1 MTSERGPRSAL
12 VRELADLLGS
22 SAMASAYALA
32 TIGALFGTHVLVRL
46 TGTPGYSAI
55 VVGLCVIGIAIMIV
69 RRQELTL
76 VRLAPTTLIVFM
88 AWLLATSAWSRSPGA
103 SIVGWLA
110 LAGPAVLAIVVA
122 HTRDTLQTVRATGD
136 VLRVLLVGSLLV
148 EVLSGILLDL
158 PIPFLS
164 VAGNLAEGGP
174 IQGLF
179 GTRTTLGLVTVLA
192 IITFLVEWRT
202 RSVRPGVTVFSVAL
216 AGILAVFTGSP
227 IVLVLAFVTGVAT
240 AVLAVVRRTP
250 PHARATLQ
258 IGIAAVL
265 AIAAVLVVVF
275 RRPLVYWLNA
285 APDFLTR
292 SRLWNAVLD
301 MVELQP
307 VHGWGWFGTWTDRY
321 LPFIQIDLLTGKA
334 HTSALNAFI
343 DVLLQAGWVGAFLF
357 AVFCVLA
364 VARAWLTASQRRST
378 VYTWPALILIA
389 LLVNSMV
396 ESTVLNG
403 FGWFLLVVCA
413 TRSSLVRGW
422 RAGVDDRPAET
433 PTLPHEPGR

>member
-1 MTSERGPRSAL
+1 MTAAPQPRGGMA
-12 VRELADLLGS
+12 REVVELLGS
-22 SAMASAYALA
+22 SAMASAYALT

-46 TGTPGYSAI
+46 TGTVGYSAI
-55 VVGLCVIGIAIMIV
+55 IVGLCVLGVGILIV
-69 RRQELTL
+69 RRRELSL

-88 AWLLATSAWSRSPGA
+88 AWLLVTATWSRSPG
-103 SIVGWLA
+103 SSVLGWLA

-136 VLRVLLVGSLLV
+136 VLRVMLVGSLLV

-164 VAGNLAEGGP
+164 VAGNLGEGGP

-202 RSVRPGVTVFSVAL
+202 RSVRQGVTVFSVAL
-216 AGILAVFTGSP
+216 AAILALFTGSP
-227 IVLVLAFVTGVAT
+227 IVLLLAFVTGLAT
-240 AVLAVVRRTP
+240 AVLAIVRRTP
-250 PHARATLQ
+250 PHARVTLQ
-258 IGIAAVL
+258 ISIAAVL
-265 AIAAVLVVVF
+265 TIAAVLVVVF
-275 RRPLVYWLNA
+275 RRPFVYALNA

-321 LPFIQIDLLTGKA
+321 LPFIQIDVITGKA
-334 HTSALNAFI
+334 NNSALNAFI
-343 DVLLQAGWVGAFLF
+343 DVLLQGGWVGAVLF

-413 TRSSLVRGW
+413 TRSSLARGW
-422 RAGVDDRPAET
+422 RAGLDDRPVAT
-433 PTLPHEPGR
+433 PALPHDPRS

>member
-1 MTSERGPRSAL
+1 MTGPSAPRGLLRD
-12 VRELADLLGS
+12 VVELLGS
-22 SAMASAYALA
+22 TSLASAYALT
-32 TIGALFGTHVLVRL
+32 TIGALFSTHVLVRL
-46 TGTPGYSAI
+46 TGTAGYSAI
-55 VVGLCVIGIAIMIV
+55 IVGLCALGVGILVV
-69 RRQELTL
+69 RRRELTL
-76 VRLAPTTLIVFM
+76 LRLAPTTLLIFM
-88 AWLLATSAWSRSPGA
+88 AWLLITASWSRSPV
-103 SIVGWLA
+103 SSLLGWLA
-110 LAGPAVLAIVVA
+110 LAGPALLAIVVA

-136 VLRVLLVGSLLV
+136 VLRVLLTGSLLI
-148 EVLSGILLDL
+148 EVLSGVLLDL

-202 RSVRPGVTVFSVAL
+202 RSVRPGVTIFSVAL
-216 AGILAVFTGSP
+216 AAILALFTGSP
-227 IVLVLAFVTGVAT
+227 IVLLLAFASGLAT
-240 AVLAVVRRTP
+240 AVLAIVRRTP
-250 PHARATLQ
+250 PHARNTLQ
-258 IGIAAVL
+258 ISIAAVL
-265 AIAAVLVVVF
+265 TVAAVLVVVF
-275 RRPLVYWLNA
+275 RRPLVYALNA

-321 LPFIQIDLLTGKA
+321 LPFIQIDVNTGRA
-334 HTSALNAFI
+334 HSSALNAFI
-343 DVLLQAGWVGAFLF
+343 DVLLQAGWVGAVLF
-357 AVFCVLA
+357 AVFCILA

-378 VYTWPALILIA
+378 VYTWPALILIT
-389 LLVNSMV
+389 LLVNSIA

-422 RAGVDDRPAET
+422 RAGLDDAPAQD
-433 PTLPHEPGR
+433 PALPHDPRS